1 MQSKFK
7 ILILIASALGTLAV
21 IFGAFGSHYLAERL
35 PEKSLSAYKTGVE
48 YQFYHTLA
56 LFCTALLYRIYRI
69 KGLFY
74 VGLYFLFGTLLF
86 SGSLYLLSLQ
96 HLWGG
101 GLPKIFG
108 LLTPLGGLALIG
120 AWAAIFFTVLKIP
133 TKGK

>member
-7 ILILIASALGTLAV
+7 LLILITSALGALAV

-35 PEKSLSAYKTGVE
+35 SAKSLSAYKTGVE
-48 YQFYHTLA
+48 YHFYHTIS

-74 VGLYFLFGTLLF
+74 VGLYFLVGVVLF
-86 SGSLYLLSLQ
+86 SGSLYILALQ

-101 GLPKIFG
+101 GIPKIFG
-108 LLTPLGGLALIG
+108 MITPIGGLGLIG
-120 AWAAIFFTVLKIP
+120 AWAAIFFTVLRID
-133 TKGK
+133 TKHK

>member
-7 ILILIASALGTLAV
+7 LLILITSALGTLAV
-21 IFGAFGSHYLAERL
+21 IFGAFGSHFLAERL
-35 PEKSLSAYKTGVE
+35 PEKSLSAYRTGVE
-48 YQFYHTLA
+48 YHFYHTIS

-96 HLWGG
+96 HLWEGN
-101 GLPKIFG
+101 LPRIFG
-108 LLTPLGGLALIG
+108 LLTPLGGLGLVG
-120 AWAAIFFTVLKIP
+120 AWAAIFFTVLKIKV
-133 TKGK
+133 T